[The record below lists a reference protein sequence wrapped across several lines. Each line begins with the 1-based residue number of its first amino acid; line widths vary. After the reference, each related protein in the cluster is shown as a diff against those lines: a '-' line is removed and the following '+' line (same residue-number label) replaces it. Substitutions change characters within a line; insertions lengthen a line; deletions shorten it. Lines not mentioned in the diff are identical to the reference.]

1 MRHAL
6 RHADLS
12 LEELAMHNC
21 LQLRSLDLEAPRL
34 STLAITGCKMVQRLR
49 VQGRCLTSLSLH
61 GCRLLDSLQTTSPA
75 LTHVNLYGCL
85 AMGDVLV
92 QSLLSQADANLED
105 VVLDGLVRLLSRARM
120 HAPHPPPCAQTQ
132 SDRN

>member
-1 MRHAL
+1 
-6 RHADLS
+6 
-12 LEELAMHNC
+12 MHNC

-34 STLAITGCKMVQRLR
+34 SRLAITGCKMVQRLR

-61 GCRLLDSLQTTSPA
+61 GCRLLDSLQSSSPV

-92 QSLLSQADANLED
+92 QSLSHRALAECAALLCANSPADA
-105 VVLDGLVRLLSRARM
+105 A
-120 HAPHPPPCAQTQ
+120 
-132 SDRN
+132 